1 MLLKEYL
8 YFSKKMVID
17 DTLFLHFT
25 DEEAKLLE
33 EFSFEILDK
42 KHYETV
48 WAFILDAV
56 AEKYYITQPFNF
68 LTNLTLENL
77 VLNKKNINDLSHLF
91 LDNYWLLR
99 IYDVCPKQGTKGL
112 ITVYQRAMDA
122 TGENLLNFLLKKYAN
137 EFVMGYAIIYNSL
150 NLSEERRQRINK
162 INDAIPSQS
171 RYKGFLKDYMNFFN
185 GNIKEEIM
193 RKTLNEWISL
203 RASCFS

>member
-77 VLNKKNINDLSHLF
+77 V
-91 LDNYWLLR
+91 
-99 IYDVCPKQGTKGL
+99 
-112 ITVYQRAMDA
+112 
-122 TGENLLNFLLKKYAN
+122 
-137 EFVMGYAIIYNSL
+137 
-150 NLSEERRQRINK
+150 
-162 INDAIPSQS
+162 
-171 RYKGFLKDYMNFFN
+171 
-185 GNIKEEIM
+185 
-193 RKTLNEWISL
+193 
-203 RASCFS
+203 